1 MKCNYCDFVWEDE
14 EEYGKHLNATHTKC
28 FHCSTVFNNDEF
40 DDDYAIC
47 GKCREKK
54 NEDQIAKEIAK
65 MSDGEVVQNVE
76 KYFPKWTATESM
88 KRMLIKYG
96 HLDEQVYF
104 LEILRLE
111 SLCRRAAEEIKMLDD
126 KLQEIS
132 PDPDG
137 THTSVNLLSRL
148 DGRIG
153 GWYTMAERSEE

>member
-111 SLCRRAAEEIKMLDD
+111 SLCRRAVSEALDIVAFEKGFRDGIEDYEDSLKEFGDGAATTAGWEE
-126 KLQEIS
+126 
-132 PDPDG
+132 
-137 THTSVNLLSRL
+137 
-148 DGRIG
+148 
-153 GWYTMAERSEE
+153 